1 MVILLAIWSVHF
13 NSNFNFI
20 RVWLLHLSSTTLTNI
35 SPSFLFI
42 VFIFYWKSSII
53 SFGFIFQI
61 ILSFILHQIYHFR
74 LFTSLLTNFSFSQFW
89 YPLLWLKNFSLFIPN
104 NCYFQAIIRLF
115 LNRYRC
121 QIFEETWSTGIM
133 ICLLPSFI
141 VMLFLFWKMQ

>member
-20 RVWLLHLSSTTLTNI
+20 LVWLLHLTSTTLTNI

-42 VFIFYWKSSII
+42 LFIFYYKSSII

-61 ILSFILHQIYHFR
+61 ILSFILHQIYYFR

-89 YPLLWLKNFSLFIPN
+89 YPLLWLKFFSVFIFN

-133 ICLLPSFI
+133 ICPLPSFI